1 MNDCYTATIPIQIS
15 QSVLRPSHAYLPL
28 SATVVIIVV
37 TIIMAKTIS
46 ATWTRLISS
55 PELQRSSHTVSAV
68 DNTVYV
74 FGGELQP
81 REPRDNDV
89 HKVTLGGNPVKGR
102 SIAYHS
108 INERKFRDKRENP
121 PDTDSS
127 IM

>member
-1 MNDCYTATIPIQIS
+1 M
-15 QSVLRPSHAYLPL
+15 
-28 SATVVIIVV
+28 
-37 TIIMAKTIS
+37 TIIMTKPIS

-102 SIAYHS
+102 FIAYHS